1 MSEGAIPSPATIHI
15 INTLKFVI
23 MKQVLKDEVLIK
35 WFLFGLIA
43 PIAFVIICALG
54 SIGE

>member
-1 MSEGAIPSPATIHI
+1 
-15 INTLKFVI
+15 

-35 WFLFGLIA
+35 LLLFGIIA
-43 PIAFVIICALG
+43 PIVFVIICALG

>member
-1 MSEGAIPSPATIHI
+1 
-15 INTLKFVI
+15 

>member
-23 MKQVLKDEVLIK
+23 MKQVIKDEVLIK